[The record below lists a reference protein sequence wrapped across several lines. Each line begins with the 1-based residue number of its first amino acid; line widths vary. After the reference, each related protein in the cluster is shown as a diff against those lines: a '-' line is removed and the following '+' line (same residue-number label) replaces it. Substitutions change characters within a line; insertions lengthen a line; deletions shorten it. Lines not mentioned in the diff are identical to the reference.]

1 MTPTTARELVSA
13 ATSRLAAAGVEG
25 PRFDAELLLAWALDV
40 SRPSLV
46 ASLGEHVVE
55 TDASRFEGAVVRRAA
70 REPLAYISGM
80 KGFREIELAV
90 DRRVLI
96 PRPETELLVEV
107 VKAVRPSRILDVAT
121 GSGAVALALAD
132 ELPGASVIATDS
144 SPDALDV
151 ARSNASRLGLAERVV
166 FIQADLL
173 QSVGSGCGADIGTEA
188 DAGLDTGLD
197 TRLDT
202 GLDAIAANLPY
213 VRSGEIEHLQPEIAF
228 EPRGALDGGEDGLD
242 LVRELV
248 RQIREGGSLK
258 PGGLV
263 ALEIGDDQGPAT
275 ATILETAGFEAAEIH
290 RDLTGRDRV
299 VSARQPAQRPSG
311 TDR

>member
-1 MTPTTARELVSA
+1 MTPTTARELISA

-46 ASLGEHVVE
+46 ASLGEHVVAA
-55 TDASRFEGAVVRRAA
+55 DASRFEGAVVRRAA
-70 REPLAYISGM
+70 REPLAYIIGM

-107 VKAVRPSRILDVAT
+107 VKAARPGLILDVAT

-132 ELPGASVIATDS
+132 ELPGAAVIATDS

-151 ARSNASRLGLAERVV
+151 ARSNADRLGLTERVV

-173 QSVGSGCGADIGTEA
+173 QSAGSGRDAYIGIEA
-188 DAGLDTGLD
+188 D
-197 TRLDT
+197 TRLHA
-202 GLDAIAANLPY
+202 GLNAIAANLPY

-228 EPRGALDGGEDGLD
+228 EPRGALDGGADGLD

-263 ALEIGDDQGPAT
+263 ALEIGDDQGSAT
-275 ATILETAGFEAAEIH
+275 AMILETAGFEAAEIH